1 MAGIKEEPKEPRQDT
16 ANRYV
21 RILLDVI
28 MGHGVKQ
35 IIISPGSRN
44 TPVIIGAAARDGLE
58 KHVVT
63 DERTAAFMALGMALV
78 SKEPVALCCTSGT
91 ALYNYAPA
99 IAEAFYQCV
108 PLIVI
113 TADRPAQWIDQDD
126 SQTLRQSGALSH
138 VVKAECDIP
147 SFSFSTSKCANPEFG
162 SEVDWFVNR
171 KINEMM
177 ICALDGKK
185 GPVHINIQLDNPLGA
200 MVSKRST
207 KSDAARIIKTEDSS
221 KMLAPELVKELAK
234 KMAYKRVMVVA
245 GFMQPDARTQKAV
258 KAFCNLYNVTAMAEL
273 CSNLNLE
280 AQYYVIDNV
289 LCRQDVKDDASLRPD
304 IVISIGGA
312 LVSRML
318 KEYLRGID
326 GLEHWSLADSSPGID
341 CFQHKS
347 LAIDCD
353 PATFFTAI
361 TSYIHKNE
369 LPFCRAKN
377 YNESY
382 NFAWFCAR
390 SKSKSEILTPVRS
403 RKQLTDLEAFKILDS
418 GLNRSLNVFLSNGTP
433 IRYAQ
438 LTLNSK
444 VHAYYGCRGVSGIE
458 GTSATALGCA
468 MAYGDTTLLI
478 TGDMSFAYN
487 PQILGIG
494 KGSRLN
500 IIVIN
505 NGGGGIFRFIRT
517 TRELPMREEYFC
529 AAPQLPLEGL
539 AHAYGWDYWR
549 VETGTQLR
557 RAICAMQTRTNMLL
571 EIVTD
576 PDRSPEALISLLSP
590 HTNRTEN
597 E

>member
-1 MAGIKEEPKEPRQDT
+1 MGESKKVSKQQRQDT

-28 MGHGVKQ
+28 MGHGVRK

-44 TPVIIGAAARDGLE
+44 TPVIIGAAARDGME

-99 IAEAFYQCV
+99 IAEAFYQHV

-126 SQTLRQSGALSH
+126 SQTLRQYGALSH
-138 VVKAECDIP
+138 IVKAECNIP
-147 SFSFSTSKCANPEFG
+147 SFPFSTGKCANPEFG
-162 SEVDWFVNR
+162 SEGDWFVNR

-177 ICALDGKK
+177 ICALDGNK

-200 MVSKRST
+200 MVSTKST
-207 KSDAARIIKTEDSS
+207 KSDAVRIIRTEESS

-234 KMAYKRVMVVA
+234 KIAYKKVMVVA
-245 GFMQPDARTQKAV
+245 GSMQPDARTQNAV
-258 KAFCNLYNVTAMAEL
+258 KAFCNLYNVTAMTEL
-273 CSNLNLE
+273 CSNLHLSP
-280 AQYYVIDNV
+280 QYYMIDNA
-289 LCRQDVKDDASLRPD
+289 LCRQEVKDDADLRPD

-318 KEYLRGID
+318 KDYLRGIK
-326 GLEHWSLADSSPGID
+326 GLEHWSLADSSPDID

-347 LAIDCD
+347 LAINCD

-361 TSYIHKNE
+361 LSYIHKNE
-369 LPFCRAKN
+369 LPFCMAKN

-382 NFAWFCAR
+382 DFAWFCAR
-390 SKSKSEILTPVRS
+390 GKSMSEILKPVRS

-418 GLNRSLNVFLSNGTP
+418 GLNRKLNVFLSNGTP

-438 LTLNSK
+438 LTFLSK

-468 MAYGDTTLLI
+468 MAYSDTTLLI
-478 TGDMSFAYN
+478 TGDMSFAYS
-487 PQILGIG
+487 PQILGLG

-517 TRELPMREEYFC
+517 TRELPMREKYFC
-529 AAPQLPLEGL
+529 AAPELPLEGL
-539 AHAYGWDYWR
+539 AAAYGWDYR
-549 VETGTQLR
+549 RAETGTQLR
-557 RAICAMQTRTNMLL
+557 QAICAMQNRTNVLL
-571 EIVTD
+571 EIATD
-576 PDRSPEALISLLSP
+576 PERSPESLISLLSP
-590 HTNRTEN
+590 HTEN
-597 E
+597 NS